1 MFCICRNLFLP
12 VTHMLT
18 LSMAIIT
25 QKLKMHL
32 KIILFLV
39 LAAGMVMNGMAQ
51 SQFSGWLAAFNTIKL
66 NNNFSF
72 YSDVQVRSNDQWQ
85 HMQSLLLRPGLNY
98 NIAKNKMLTAG
109 YGYISNRR
117 TVSEV
122 SGYMP
127 EHRIWEQFIVSHPVA
142 FTSLLH
148 RFRVEQRF
156 IGTPVIENNDLKR
169 DNYVYANRFRYFFRT
184 IVPLSGEKK
193 FEKGMFA
200 SLQNEVFLN
209 FGNKRNVNGKTFDQN
224 RAYAS
229 VGYRVSKTFDIET
242 GYMNQYVS
250 GKNDAITNNHILQ
263 LATYLRL

>member
-1 MFCICRNLFLP
+1 
-12 VTHMLT
+12 
-18 LSMAIIT
+18 
-25 QKLKMHL
+25 MHL
-32 KIILFLV
+32 KIILLLV
-39 LAAGMVMNGMAQ
+39 FAISIFVSGRAQTQFNGW
-51 SQFSGWLAAFNTIKL
+51 FAAFNTIKL
-66 NNNFSF
+66 KNDFSF
-72 YSDVQVRSNDQWQ
+72 YSDVQVRSNNKWQ

-98 NIAKNKMLTAG
+98 NLSKNKILTAG

-117 TVSEV
+117 IISGV

-142 FTSLLH
+142 FTSLSH

-156 IGTPVIENNDLKR
+156 IGTPVAENNELKR
-169 DNYVYANRFRYFFRT
+169 NDYVYANRFRYFFRT
-184 IVPLSGEKK
+184 VVPLNGEKK

-209 FGNKRNVNGKTFDQN
+209 FGNTRNVNGKTFDQN

-229 VGYRVSKTFDIET
+229 VGYRVSKAFDIET

-250 GKNDAITNNHILQ
+250 GRNNAVTNNHILQ